1 MAAVVCRCRRS
12 TPVVSPLATVSR
24 AFPCAA
30 GSDAQ
35 DAHSTHG
42 CAFGG
47 VRQGQLAMRRESTLA
62 RAGIAAPS
70 PTPSVGTPTVAPPG
84 RAAALMPAPPPRLL
98 SLRAVA
104 ASLGLTGPLST
115 QERDEWRTPPS
126 PGELS
131 ALASLR
137 DGADTRLYMSH
148 GSASGEPS
156 HLRTALGWLRRFSE
170 VVPSRRLFVPH
181 KGAGDVHAAAYNE
194 ETFRLFAE
202 FVRRH
207 GSVRAGARGETV
219 SSTAISDY
227 ISAIRAFRSR
237 EAGYNLLVNGGNL
250 RLPPQLKQMRRED
263 GPTGARALQ
272 RALSARLLRRLCH
285 RTGFDRRSFRGILR
299 WAILWGGHNLLLRG
313 GEFGCVDNKEFVP
326 AYGLTLADCDWVAP
340 CAETGGYEALV
351 VDMMVIKDE
360 RVTRARTPCLIRR
373 RQPPVVARGADPCC
387 AYDAL
392 RALWDVRVAQVPSQE
407 RSSAPLFAMPDGLA
421 VNTQQVLSF
430 VREAAEAAGEPAAD
444 FDSRSLRIGGA
455 TDLYHLF
462 GPQEA
467 ERLIAA
473 RGRWCSLI
481 HQIYTRLS
489 ATSMLAVSSVMADA
503 TGVDLE
509 AFRHGYVMPAVVRA
523 RRL

>member
-1 MAAVVCRCRRS
+1 M
-12 TPVVSPLATVSR
+12 
-24 AFPCAA
+24 
-30 GSDAQ
+30 Q
-35 DAHSTHG
+35 
-42 CAFGG
+42 
-47 VRQGQLAMRRESTLA
+47 
-62 RAGIAAPS
+62 
-70 PTPSVGTPTVAPPG
+70 
-84 RAAALMPAPPPRLL
+84 APPPRVV

-104 ASLGLTGPLST
+104 HSLGLTGPLSN
-115 QERDEWRTPPS
+115 QDRDAWSQPPAR
-126 PGELS
+126 GELS
-131 ALASLR
+131 MLAALR
-137 DGADTRLYMSH
+137 DGADTRLFTSH

-156 HLRTALGWLRRFSE
+156 HLRTALGWLRRFTE
-170 VVPSRRLFVPH
+170 ALPSRRLFVPH
-181 KGAGDVHAAAYNE
+181 NGAGDVHAAAYNE

-207 GSVRAGARGETV
+207 GSVRPGARGVVV
-219 SSTAISDY
+219 SSAAIADY

-237 EAGYNLLVNGGNL
+237 EAGYNLLVCGGNL

-263 GPTGARALQ
+263 GPTGARELQ
-272 RALSARLLRRLCH
+272 RALSARLLRRLC
-285 RTGFDRRSFRGILR
+285 RRPDFDRLSFRGVLR
-299 WAILWGGHNLLLRG
+299 WAVLWGGHNLLLRG
-313 GEFGCVDNKEFVP
+313 GEFGCVDNKEFVS
-326 AYGLTLADCDWVAP
+326 AYGLTLADCDWVVP
-340 CAETGGYEALV
+340 CSETSGFHALV

-360 RVTRARTPCLIRR
+360 RVTRSRTPCLIRR
-373 RQPPVVARGADPCC
+373 RQPPHVPRGVDPCC

-392 RALWDVRVAQVPSQE
+392 RALWELRVAQVPPSE
-407 RSSAPLFAMPDGLA
+407 RARAPLFALADGQAISTAHVLA
-421 VNTQQVLSF
+421 F
-430 VREAAEAAGEPAAD
+430 VREAAEAAGEPASD

-467 ERLIAA
+467 ERLIAS

-523 RRL
+523 RRT